1 MEDIYIYL
9 AVSVFLVIASLL
21 ILRNIFYKNGKK
33 SSKDIKRTIEEL
45 YKKIEENPEDYRA
58 IYDLAKC
65 EEEIGEEESALEKFE
80 MLANNGILEKKE
92 ELNICKKL
100 ESKYSELGKKEE
112 AFKYAI
118 KIIKIEPSNNLY
130 TIKVANILAKEGN
143 FKLSNH
149 YFSKVIVSKGEFMIE
164 DLKCAAFVSYKMKD
178 YKKCIAF
185 LEELRKRLIKEA
197 TTNKSKEVKEIK
209 KSICELEKN
218 LISMYILSEE
228 LNIAKSFIHDVLS
241 NKSIDKNHEFDIN
254 KLYLFV
260 LYKLEESERF
270 KNLYNKL
277 YTLYKIEENNKN
289 YAPLKFDYSFYSYF
303 LGDIE
308 MSKNYFEAIKSFNM
322 PEFNI
327 YNLDEILNYL
337 NAVIKATAA
346 LNKLKEENKLGEEKY
361 KNDNYENYVGKG
373 NIENW
378 EKTVNSWETS
388 FINFDYL
395 MTLVE
400 VQKTMDIDYIL
411 DSLKVA
417 EKGNKNNN
425 ITIAY
430 KVDKIFSL
438 DRTSFKKLC
447 SNIMKSK
454 FSDYVIIQEYNDA
467 THPANNGEEINY
479 LTYNI
484 KGSKKDLILISFK
497 RWQKSE
503 IGELMVRDFLMMVSE
518 SGAKNGILIAPVELS
533 NSAKSYV
540 SHNDKIRVYTRSQF
554 NNLLK
559 DEKI

>member
-1 MEDIYIYL
+1 MEDIFIYL
-9 AVSVFLVIASLL
+9 AVSIFLIISSSI
-21 ILRNIFYKNGKK
+21 ILKNIFYRDGKK
-33 SSKDIKRTIEEL
+33 NSKDIKKTIEEL

-65 EEEIGEEESALEKFE
+65 EEEIGKIELALEKYE
-80 MLANNGILEKKE
+80 LLANNGILEKRE

-130 TIKVANILAKEGN
+130 IIKVANTLAKEGN

-149 YFSKVIVSKGEFMIE
+149 YFGKAIVSKAEFMTE
-164 DLKCAAFVSYKMKD
+164 DLKCAALVSYKMKD

-197 TTNKSKEVKEIK
+197 IANKSKDIK
-209 KSICELEKN
+209 KDILELEKD
-218 LISMYILSEE
+218 LISTYILSEE
-228 LNIAKSFIHDVLS
+228 LNIAKSFIEDILS
-241 NKSIDKNHEFDIN
+241 NKFIDKNHEFDIN

-270 KNLYNKL
+270 KSLYNKL
-277 YTLYKIEENNKN
+277 YSLYKINESNKN
-289 YAPLKFDYSFYSYF
+289 YAHLKFDYSFYSYF

-308 MSKNYFEAIKSFNM
+308 MSKNYFELIKSFDM

-337 NAVIKATAA
+337 NAVIKATTV

-361 KNDNYENYVGKG
+361 KNDNYENYVGKE

-378 EKTVNSWETS
+378 EKTVNSWELS
-388 FINFDYL
+388 FINFDYIMNL
-395 MTLVE
+395 IE
-400 VQKTMDIDYIL
+400 VQKTMDIDNIL
-411 DSLKVA
+411 ENLKIA
-417 EKGNKNNN
+417 EKGNPNNN

-438 DRTSFKKLC
+438 DRMSFKKLC
-447 SNIMKSK
+447 GNIMKSK
-454 FSDYVIIQEYNDA
+454 FSDYVIVQEYTDA
-467 THPANNGEEINY
+467 THPANSGEEINY

-484 KGSKKDLILISFK
+484 KGSKKELILISFK

-518 SGAKNGILIAPVELS
+518 SGAKSGVLIAPVELS

-540 SHNDKIRVYTRSQF
+540 SHNEKIRVYTRSQF

>member
-1 MEDIYIYL
+1 MEDIFIYL
-9 AVSVFLVIASLL
+9 AVSVFLIISSSI
-21 ILRNIFYKNGKK
+21 ILKNIFYRDGKK
-33 SSKDIKRTIEEL
+33 NSKDIKKTIEEL

-65 EEEIGEEESALEKFE
+65 EEEIGKIELALEKYE
-80 MLANNGILEKKE
+80 LLANNGILEKRE

-100 ESKYSELGKKEE
+100 ENKYSELGKKEE

-130 TIKVANILAKEGN
+130 IIKVANTLAKEGN

-149 YFSKVIVSKGEFMIE
+149 YFGKAIVSKAEFMTE

-197 TTNKSKEVKEIK
+197 IANKSKDIK
-209 KSICELEKN
+209 KDILELEKD
-218 LISMYILSEE
+218 LISTYILSEE
-228 LNIAKSFIHDVLS
+228 LNIAKSFIEDIIS
-241 NKSIDKNHEFDIN
+241 NKFIDKNHEFDIN

-270 KNLYNKL
+270 KSLYNKL
-277 YTLYKIEENNKN
+277 YSLYKINESNKN
-289 YAPLKFDYSFYSYF
+289 YAHLKFDYSFYSYF

-308 MSKNYFEAIKSFNM
+308 MSKNYFELIKSFDM

-337 NAVIKATAA
+337 NAVIKATTV

-361 KNDNYENYVGKG
+361 KNDNYENYVGKE

-378 EKTVNSWETS
+378 EKTVNSWEIS
-388 FINFDYL
+388 FINFDYIMNL
-395 MTLVE
+395 IE
-400 VQKTMDIDYIL
+400 VQKTMDIDNIL
-411 DSLKVA
+411 ESLKIA
-417 EKGNKNNN
+417 EKGNPNNN

-438 DRTSFKKLC
+438 DRMSFKKLC
-447 SNIMKSK
+447 GNIMKSK
-454 FSDYVIIQEYNDA
+454 FSDYVIVQEYTDA
-467 THPANNGEEINY
+467 THPANSGEEINY

-484 KGSKKDLILISFK
+484 KGSKKELILISFK

-518 SGAKNGILIAPVELS
+518 SGAKSGVLIAPVELS

-540 SHNDKIRVYTRSQF
+540 SHNEKIRVYTRSQF

>member
-1 MEDIYIYL
+1 MEDIFIYL
-9 AVSVFLVIASLL
+9 AVSVFLIISSSI
-21 ILRNIFYKNGKK
+21 ILKNIFYRDGKK
-33 SSKDIKRTIEEL
+33 NSKDIKKTIEEL

-65 EEEIGEEESALEKFE
+65 EEEIGKIELALEKYE
-80 MLANNGILEKKE
+80 LLANNGILEKRE

-100 ESKYSELGKKEE
+100 ESKYSELCKKEE

-130 TIKVANILAKEGN
+130 IIKVANTLAKEGN

-149 YFSKVIVSKGEFMIE
+149 YFGKAIVSKAEFMTE

-197 TTNKSKEVKEIK
+197 IANKSKDIK
-209 KSICELEKN
+209 KDILELEKD
-218 LISMYILSEE
+218 LISTYILSEE
-228 LNIAKSFIHDVLS
+228 LNIAKSFIEDILS
-241 NKSIDKNHEFDIN
+241 NKFIDKNHEFDIN

-270 KNLYNKL
+270 KSLYNKL
-277 YTLYKIEENNKN
+277 YSLYKINESNKN
-289 YAPLKFDYSFYSYF
+289 YAHLKFDYSFYSYF

-308 MSKNYFEAIKSFNM
+308 MSKNYFELIKSFDM

-337 NAVIKATAA
+337 NAVIKATTV

-361 KNDNYENYVGKG
+361 KNDNYENYVGKE

-378 EKTVNSWETS
+378 EKTVNSWEIS
-388 FINFDYL
+388 FINFDYIMNL
-395 MTLVE
+395 IE
-400 VQKTMDIDYIL
+400 VQKTMDIDNIL
-411 DSLKVA
+411 ESLKIA
-417 EKGNKNNN
+417 EKGNPNNN

-438 DRTSFKKLC
+438 DRMSFKKLC
-447 SNIMKSK
+447 GNIMKSK
-454 FSDYVIIQEYNDA
+454 FSDYVIVQEYTDA
-467 THPANNGEEINY
+467 THPANSGEEINY

-484 KGSKKDLILISFK
+484 KGSKKELILISFK

-518 SGAKNGILIAPVELS
+518 SGAKSGVLIAPVELS

-540 SHNDKIRVYTRSQF
+540 SHNEKIRVYTRSQF

>member
-1 MEDIYIYL
+1 MEDIFIYL
-9 AVSVFLVIASLL
+9 AVSIFLIISSSI
-21 ILRNIFYKNGKK
+21 ILKNIFYRDGKK
-33 SSKDIKRTIEEL
+33 NSKDIKKTIEEL

-65 EEEIGEEESALEKFE
+65 EEEIGKIELALEKYE
-80 MLANNGILEKKE
+80 LLANNGILEKRE
-92 ELNICKKL
+92 ELNICKRL

-130 TIKVANILAKEGN
+130 IIKVANTLAKEGN

-149 YFSKVIVSKGEFMIE
+149 YFGKAIVSKTEFMTE

-197 TTNKSKEVKEIK
+197 IANKSKDIK
-209 KSICELEKN
+209 KDILELEKD
-218 LISMYILSEE
+218 LISTYILSEE
-228 LNIAKSFIHDVLS
+228 LNIAKSFIEDILS
-241 NKSIDKNHEFDIN
+241 NKFIDKNHEFDIN

-270 KNLYNKL
+270 KSLYNKL
-277 YTLYKIEENNKN
+277 YSLYKINESNKN
-289 YAPLKFDYSFYSYF
+289 YAHLKFDYSFYSYF

-308 MSKNYFEAIKSFNM
+308 MSKNYFELIKSFDM

-337 NAVIKATAA
+337 NAVIKATTV

-361 KNDNYENYVGKG
+361 KNDNYENYVGKE

-378 EKTVNSWETS
+378 EKTVNSWEIS
-388 FINFDYL
+388 FINFDYIMNL
-395 MTLVE
+395 IE
-400 VQKTMDIDYIL
+400 VQKTMDIDNIL
-411 DSLKVA
+411 ENLKIS
-417 EKGNKNNN
+417 EKGNPNNN

-438 DRTSFKKLC
+438 DRMSFKKLC
-447 SNIMKSK
+447 GNIMKSK
-454 FSDYVIIQEYNDA
+454 FSDYVIVQEYTDA
-467 THPANNGEEINY
+467 THPANSGEEINY

-484 KGSKKDLILISFK
+484 KGSKKELILISFK

-518 SGAKNGILIAPVELS
+518 SGAKSGVLIAPVELS

-540 SHNDKIRVYTRSQF
+540 SHNEKIRVYTRSQF

>member
-1 MEDIYIYL
+1 MEDIFIYL
-9 AVSVFLVIASLL
+9 AVSVFLIISSSI
-21 ILRNIFYKNGKK
+21 ILKNIFYRDGKK
-33 SSKDIKRTIEEL
+33 NSKDIKKTIEEL
-45 YKKIEENPEDYRA
+45 YKKIEENTEDYRA

-65 EEEIGEEESALEKFE
+65 EEEIGKIELALEKYE
-80 MLANNGILEKKE
+80 LLANNGILEKRE

-130 TIKVANILAKEGN
+130 IIKVANTLAKEGN

-149 YFSKVIVSKGEFMIE
+149 YFGKAIVSKAEFMTE

-197 TTNKSKEVKEIK
+197 IANKSKDIK
-209 KSICELEKN
+209 KDILELEKD
-218 LISMYILSEE
+218 LISTYILSEE
-228 LNIAKSFIHDVLS
+228 LNIAKSFIEDILS
-241 NKSIDKNHEFDIN
+241 NKFIDKNHEFDIN

-270 KNLYNKL
+270 KSLYNKL
-277 YTLYKIEENNKN
+277 YSLYKINESNKN
-289 YAPLKFDYSFYSYF
+289 YAHLKFDYSFYSYF

-308 MSKNYFEAIKSFNM
+308 MSKNYFELIKSFDM

-337 NAVIKATAA
+337 NAVIKATTV

-361 KNDNYENYVGKG
+361 KNDNYENYVGKE

-378 EKTVNSWETS
+378 EKTVNSWEIS
-388 FINFDYL
+388 FINFDYIMNL
-395 MTLVE
+395 IE
-400 VQKTMDIDYIL
+400 VQKTMDIDNIL
-411 DSLKVA
+411 ESLKIA
-417 EKGNKNNN
+417 EKGNPNNN

-438 DRTSFKKLC
+438 DRMSFKKLC
-447 SNIMKSK
+447 GNIMKSK
-454 FSDYVIIQEYNDA
+454 FSDYVIVQEYTDA
-467 THPANNGEEINY
+467 THPANSGEEINY

-484 KGSKKDLILISFK
+484 KGSKKELILISFK

-518 SGAKNGILIAPVELS
+518 SGAKSGVLIAPVELS

-540 SHNDKIRVYTRSQF
+540 SHNEKIRVYTRSQF

>member
-1 MEDIYIYL
+1 MEDIFIYL
-9 AVSVFLVIASLL
+9 AVSVFLIISSSI
-21 ILRNIFYKNGKK
+21 ILKNIFYRDGKK
-33 SSKDIKRTIEEL
+33 NSKDIKKTIEEL

-65 EEEIGEEESALEKFE
+65 EEEIGKIELALEKYE
-80 MLANNGILEKKE
+80 LLANNGILEKRE

-100 ESKYSELGKKEE
+100 ESKYSELDKKEE

-130 TIKVANILAKEGN
+130 IIKVANTLAKEGN

-149 YFSKVIVSKGEFMIE
+149 YFGKAIVSKAEFMTE

-197 TTNKSKEVKEIK
+197 IANKSKEIK
-209 KSICELEKN
+209 KDILELEKD
-218 LISMYILSEE
+218 LISTYILSEE
-228 LNIAKSFIHDVLS
+228 LNIAKSFIEDILS
-241 NKSIDKNHEFDIN
+241 NKFIDKNHEFDIN

-270 KNLYNKL
+270 KSLYNKL
-277 YTLYKIEENNKN
+277 YSLYKINESNKN
-289 YAPLKFDYSFYSYF
+289 YAHLKFDYSFYSYF

-308 MSKNYFEAIKSFNM
+308 MSKNYFELIKSFDM

-337 NAVIKATAA
+337 NAVIKATTV

-361 KNDNYENYVGKG
+361 KNDNYENYVGKE

-378 EKTVNSWETS
+378 EKTVNSWEIS
-388 FINFDYL
+388 FINFDYIMNL
-395 MTLVE
+395 IE
-400 VQKTMDIDYIL
+400 VQKTMDIDNIL
-411 DSLKVA
+411 ESLKIA
-417 EKGNKNNN
+417 EKGNPNNN

-438 DRTSFKKLC
+438 DRMSFKKLC
-447 SNIMKSK
+447 GNIMKSK
-454 FSDYVIIQEYNDA
+454 FSDYVIVQEYTDA
-467 THPANNGEEINY
+467 THPANSGEEINY

-484 KGSKKDLILISFK
+484 KGSKKELILISFK

-518 SGAKNGILIAPVELS
+518 SGAKSGVLIAPVELS

-540 SHNDKIRVYTRSQF
+540 SHNEKIRVYTRSQF

>member
-1 MEDIYIYL
+1 MEDIFIYL
-9 AVSVFLVIASLL
+9 AVSVFLIISSSI
-21 ILRNIFYKNGKK
+21 ILKNIFYRDGKK
-33 SSKDIKRTIEEL
+33 NSKDIKKTIEEL

-65 EEEIGEEESALEKFE
+65 EEEIGKIELALEKYE
-80 MLANNGILEKKE
+80 LLANNGILEKRE

-130 TIKVANILAKEGN
+130 IIKVANTLAKEGN

-149 YFSKVIVSKGEFMIE
+149 YFGKAIVSKTEFMTE

-197 TTNKSKEVKEIK
+197 IANKSKDIK
-209 KSICELEKN
+209 KDILELEKD
-218 LISMYILSEE
+218 LISTYILSEE
-228 LNIAKSFIHDVLS
+228 LNIAKSFIEDILS
-241 NKSIDKNHEFDIN
+241 NKFIDKNHEFDIN

-270 KNLYNKL
+270 KSLYNKL
-277 YTLYKIEENNKN
+277 YSLYKINESNKN
-289 YAPLKFDYSFYSYF
+289 YAHLKFDYSFYSYF

-308 MSKNYFEAIKSFNM
+308 MSKNYFELIKSFDM

-337 NAVIKATAA
+337 NAVIKATTV

-361 KNDNYENYVGKG
+361 KNDNYENYVGKE

-378 EKTVNSWETS
+378 EKTVNSWEIS
-388 FINFDYL
+388 FINFDYIMNL
-395 MTLVE
+395 IE
-400 VQKTMDIDYIL
+400 VQKTMDIDNIL
-411 DSLKVA
+411 ESLKIA
-417 EKGNKNNN
+417 EKGNPSNN

-438 DRTSFKKLC
+438 DRMSFKKLC
-447 SNIMKSK
+447 GNIMKSK
-454 FSDYVIIQEYNDA
+454 FSDYVIVQEYTDA
-467 THPANNGEEINY
+467 THPANSGEEINY

-484 KGSKKDLILISFK
+484 KGSKKELILISFK

-518 SGAKNGILIAPVELS
+518 SGAKSGVLIAPVELS

-540 SHNDKIRVYTRSQF
+540 SHNEKIRVYTRSQF

>member
-1 MEDIYIYL
+1 MEDIFIYL
-9 AVSVFLVIASLL
+9 SVSVFLIISSSI
-21 ILRNIFYKNGKK
+21 ILKNIFYRDGKK
-33 SSKDIKRTIEEL
+33 NSKDIKKTIEEL

-65 EEEIGEEESALEKFE
+65 EEEIGKIELALEKYE
-80 MLANNGILEKKE
+80 LLANNGILEKRE

-118 KIIKIEPSNNLY
+118 KIIKIEPNNNLY
-130 TIKVANILAKEGN
+130 IIKVANTLAKEGN

-149 YFSKVIVSKGEFMIE
+149 YFGKAIVSKAEFMTE

-197 TTNKSKEVKEIK
+197 IANKSKDIK
-209 KSICELEKN
+209 KDILELEKD
-218 LISMYILSEE
+218 LISTYILSEE
-228 LNIAKSFIHDVLS
+228 LNIAKSFIEDILS
-241 NKSIDKNHEFDIN
+241 NKFIDKNHEFDIN

-270 KNLYNKL
+270 KSLYNKL
-277 YTLYKIEENNKN
+277 YSLYKINESNKN
-289 YAPLKFDYSFYSYF
+289 YAHLKFDYSFYSYF

-308 MSKNYFEAIKSFNM
+308 MSKNYFELIKSFDM

-337 NAVIKATAA
+337 NAVIKATTV

-361 KNDNYENYVGKG
+361 KNDNYENYVGKE

-378 EKTVNSWETS
+378 EKTVNSWEIS
-388 FINFDYL
+388 FINFDYIMNL
-395 MTLVE
+395 IE
-400 VQKTMDIDYIL
+400 VQKTMDIDNIL
-411 DSLKVA
+411 ESLKIA
-417 EKGNKNNN
+417 EKGNLNNN

-438 DRTSFKKLC
+438 DRMSFKKLC
-447 SNIMKSK
+447 GNIMKSK
-454 FSDYVIIQEYNDA
+454 FSDYVIVQEYTDA
-467 THPANNGEEINY
+467 THPANSGEEINY

-484 KGSKKDLILISFK
+484 KGSKKELILISFK

-518 SGAKNGILIAPVELS
+518 SGAKSGVLIAPVELS

-540 SHNDKIRVYTRSQF
+540 SHNEKIRVYTRSQF

>member
-1 MEDIYIYL
+1 MEDIFIYL
-9 AVSVFLVIASLL
+9 AVSIFLIISSSI
-21 ILRNIFYKNGKK
+21 ILKNIFYRDGKK
-33 SSKDIKRTIEEL
+33 NSKDIKKTIEEL

-65 EEEIGEEESALEKFE
+65 EEEIGKIELALEKYE
-80 MLANNGILEKKE
+80 LLANNGILEKRE

-130 TIKVANILAKEGN
+130 IIKVANTLAKEGN

-149 YFSKVIVSKGEFMIE
+149 YFGKAIVSKAEFMTE

-197 TTNKSKEVKEIK
+197 IANKSKDIK
-209 KSICELEKN
+209 KDILELEKD
-218 LISMYILSEE
+218 LISTYILSEE
-228 LNIAKSFIHDVLS
+228 LNIAKSFIEDILS
-241 NKSIDKNHEFDIN
+241 NKFIDKNHEFDIN

-270 KNLYNKL
+270 KSLYNKL
-277 YTLYKIEENNKN
+277 YSLYKINESNKN
-289 YAPLKFDYSFYSYF
+289 YAHLKFDYSFYSYF

-308 MSKNYFEAIKSFNM
+308 MSKNYFELIKSFDM

-337 NAVIKATAA
+337 NAVIKATTV

-361 KNDNYENYVGKG
+361 KNDNYENYVGKE

-378 EKTVNSWETS
+378 EKTVNSWELS
-388 FINFDYL
+388 FINFDYIMNL
-395 MTLVE
+395 IE
-400 VQKTMDIDYIL
+400 VQKTMDIDNIL
-411 DSLKVA
+411 ENLKIA
-417 EKGNKNNN
+417 EKGNPNNN

-438 DRTSFKKLC
+438 DRMSFKKLC
-447 SNIMKSK
+447 GNIMKSK
-454 FSDYVIIQEYNDA
+454 FSDYVIVQEYTDA
-467 THPANNGEEINY
+467 THPANSGEEINY

-484 KGSKKDLILISFK
+484 KGSKKELILISFK

-518 SGAKNGILIAPVELS
+518 SGAKSGVLIAPVELS

-540 SHNDKIRVYTRSQF
+540 SHNEKIRVYT
-554 NNLLK
+554 
-559 DEKI
+559 

>member
-1 MEDIYIYL
+1 MEDIFIYL
-9 AVSVFLVIASLL
+9 AVSVFLIISSSI
-21 ILRNIFYKNGKK
+21 ILKNIFYRDGKK
-33 SSKDIKRTIEEL
+33 NSKDIKKTIEEL

-65 EEEIGEEESALEKFE
+65 EEEIGKIELALEKYE
-80 MLANNGILEKKE
+80 LLANNGILEKRE

-130 TIKVANILAKEGN
+130 IIKVANTLAKEGN

-149 YFSKVIVSKGEFMIE
+149 YFGKAIVSKAEFMTE

-197 TTNKSKEVKEIK
+197 IANKSKDIK
-209 KSICELEKN
+209 KDILELEKD
-218 LISMYILSEE
+218 LISTYILSEE
-228 LNIAKSFIHDVLS
+228 LNIAKSFIEDILS
-241 NKSIDKNHEFDIN
+241 NKFIDKNHEFNIN

-270 KNLYNKL
+270 KSLYNKL
-277 YTLYKIEENNKN
+277 YSLYKINESNKN
-289 YAPLKFDYSFYSYF
+289 YAHLKFDYSFYSYF

-308 MSKNYFEAIKSFNM
+308 MSKNYFELIKSFDM

-337 NAVIKATAA
+337 NAVIKATTV

-361 KNDNYENYVGKG
+361 KNDNYENYVGKE

-378 EKTVNSWETS
+378 EKTVNSWEIS
-388 FINFDYL
+388 FINFDYIMNL
-395 MTLVE
+395 IE
-400 VQKTMDIDYIL
+400 VQKTMDIDNIL
-411 DSLKVA
+411 ESLKIA
-417 EKGNKNNN
+417 EKGNPNNN

-438 DRTSFKKLC
+438 DRMSFKKLC
-447 SNIMKSK
+447 GNIMKSK
-454 FSDYVIIQEYNDA
+454 FSDYVIVQEYTDA
-467 THPANNGEEINY
+467 THPANSGEEINY

-484 KGSKKDLILISFK
+484 KGSKKELILISFK

-518 SGAKNGILIAPVELS
+518 SGAKSGVLIAPVELS

-540 SHNDKIRVYTRSQF
+540 SHNEKIRVYTRSQF

>member
-1 MEDIYIYL
+1 MEDIFIYL
-9 AVSVFLVIASLL
+9 AVSVFLIISSSI
-21 ILRNIFYKNGKK
+21 ILKNIFYRDGKK
-33 SSKDIKRTIEEL
+33 NSKDIKKTIEEL

-65 EEEIGEEESALEKFE
+65 EEEIGKIELALEKYE
-80 MLANNGILEKKE
+80 LLANNGILEKRE

-100 ESKYSELGKKEE
+100 DSKYSELGKKEE

-118 KIIKIEPSNNLY
+118 KIIKIEPNNNLY
-130 TIKVANILAKEGN
+130 IIKVANTLAKEGN

-149 YFSKVIVSKGEFMIE
+149 YFGKAIVSKAEFMTE

-197 TTNKSKEVKEIK
+197 IANKSKDIK
-209 KSICELEKN
+209 KDILELEKD
-218 LISMYILSEE
+218 LISTYILSEE
-228 LNIAKSFIHDVLS
+228 LNIAKSFIEDILS
-241 NKSIDKNHEFDIN
+241 NKFIDKNHEFDIN

-270 KNLYNKL
+270 KSLYNKL
-277 YTLYKIEENNKN
+277 YSLYKINESNKN
-289 YAPLKFDYSFYSYF
+289 YAHLKFDYSFYSYF

-308 MSKNYFEAIKSFNM
+308 MSKNYFELIKSFDM

-337 NAVIKATAA
+337 NAVIKATTV

-361 KNDNYENYVGKG
+361 KNDNYENYVGKE

-378 EKTVNSWETS
+378 EKTVNSWEIS
-388 FINFDYL
+388 FINFDYIMNL
-395 MTLVE
+395 IE
-400 VQKTMDIDYIL
+400 VQKTMDIDNIL
-411 DSLKVA
+411 ERLKIA
-417 EKGNKNNN
+417 EKGNPNNN

-438 DRTSFKKLC
+438 DRMSFKKLC
-447 SNIMKSK
+447 GNIMKSK
-454 FSDYVIIQEYNDA
+454 FSDYVIVQEYTDA
-467 THPANNGEEINY
+467 THPANSGEEINY

-484 KGSKKDLILISFK
+484 KGSKKELILISFK

-518 SGAKNGILIAPVELS
+518 SGAKSGVLIAPVELS

-540 SHNDKIRVYTRSQF
+540 SHNEKIRVYTRSQF

>member
-1 MEDIYIYL
+1 MEDIFIYL
-9 AVSVFLVIASLL
+9 AVSVFLIISSSI
-21 ILRNIFYKNGKK
+21 ILKNIFYRDGKK
-33 SSKDIKRTIEEL
+33 NSKDIKKTIEEL

-65 EEEIGEEESALEKFE
+65 EEEIGKIELALEKYE
-80 MLANNGILEKKE
+80 LLANNGILEKRE

-130 TIKVANILAKEGN
+130 IIKVANTLAKEGN

-149 YFSKVIVSKGEFMIE
+149 YFGKAIVSKAEFMTE

-197 TTNKSKEVKEIK
+197 IANKSKDIK
-209 KSICELEKN
+209 KDILELEKD
-218 LISMYILSEE
+218 LISTYILSEE
-228 LNIAKSFIHDVLS
+228 LNIAKSFIEDILS
-241 NKSIDKNHEFDIN
+241 NKFIDKNHEFDIN

-270 KNLYNKL
+270 KSLYNKL
-277 YTLYKIEENNKN
+277 YSLYKINESNKN
-289 YAPLKFDYSFYSYF
+289 YAHLKFDYSFYSYF

-308 MSKNYFEAIKSFNM
+308 ISKNYFELIKSFDM

-337 NAVIKATAA
+337 NAVIKATTV

-361 KNDNYENYVGKG
+361 KNDNYENYVGKE

-378 EKTVNSWETS
+378 EKTVNSWELS
-388 FINFDYL
+388 FINFDYIMNL
-395 MTLVE
+395 IE
-400 VQKTMDIDYIL
+400 VQKTMDIDNIL
-411 DSLKVA
+411 ENLKIA
-417 EKGNKNNN
+417 EKGNPNNN

-438 DRTSFKKLC
+438 DRMSFKKLC
-447 SNIMKSK
+447 GNIMKSK
-454 FSDYVIIQEYNDA
+454 FSDYVIVQEYTDA
-467 THPANNGEEINY
+467 THPANSGEEINY

-484 KGSKKDLILISFK
+484 KGSKKELILISFK

-518 SGAKNGILIAPVELS
+518 SGAKSGVLIAPVELS

-540 SHNDKIRVYTRSQF
+540 SHNEKIRVYTRSQF

>member
-1 MEDIYIYL
+1 MEDIFIYL
-9 AVSVFLVIASLL
+9 AVSVFLIISSSI
-21 ILRNIFYKNGKK
+21 ILKNIFYRDGKK
-33 SSKDIKRTIEEL
+33 NSKDIKKTIEEL

-65 EEEIGEEESALEKFE
+65 EEEIGKIELALEKYE
-80 MLANNGILEKKE
+80 LLANNGILEKRE

-130 TIKVANILAKEGN
+130 IIKVANTLAKEGN

-149 YFSKVIVSKGEFMIE
+149 YFGKAIVSKAEFMTE

-197 TTNKSKEVKEIK
+197 IANKSKDIK
-209 KSICELEKN
+209 KDIFELEKD
-218 LISMYILSEE
+218 LISTYILSEE
-228 LNIAKSFIHDVLS
+228 LNIAKSFIEDILS
-241 NKSIDKNHEFDIN
+241 NKFIDKNHEFDIN

-277 YTLYKIEENNKN
+277 YSLYKINESNKN
-289 YAPLKFDYSFYSYF
+289 YAHLKFDYSFYSYF

-308 MSKNYFEAIKSFNM
+308 MSKNYFELIKSFDM

-337 NAVIKATAA
+337 NAVIKATTV

-361 KNDNYENYVGKG
+361 KNDNYENYVGKE

-378 EKTVNSWETS
+378 EKTVNSWEIS
-388 FINFDYL
+388 FINFDYIMNL
-395 MTLVE
+395 IE
-400 VQKTMDIDYIL
+400 VQKTMDIDNIL
-411 DSLKVA
+411 ENLKIA
-417 EKGNKNNN
+417 EKGNPNNN

-438 DRTSFKKLC
+438 DRMSFKKLC
-447 SNIMKSK
+447 GNIMKSK
-454 FSDYVIIQEYNDA
+454 FSDYVIVQEYTDA
-467 THPANNGEEINY
+467 THPANSGEEINY

-484 KGSKKDLILISFK
+484 KGSKKELILISFK

-518 SGAKNGILIAPVELS
+518 SGAKSGVLIAPVELS

-540 SHNDKIRVYTRSQF
+540 SHNEKIRVYTRSQF

>member
-1 MEDIYIYL
+1 MEDIFIYL
-9 AVSVFLVIASLL
+9 AVSVFLIISSSI
-21 ILRNIFYKNGKK
+21 ILKNIFYRDGKK
-33 SSKDIKRTIEEL
+33 NSKDIKKTIEEL

-65 EEEIGEEESALEKFE
+65 EEEIGKIELALEKYE
-80 MLANNGILEKKE
+80 LLANNGILEKRE

-130 TIKVANILAKEGN
+130 IIKVANTLAKEGN

-149 YFSKVIVSKGEFMIE
+149 YFGKAIVSKAEFMTE

-197 TTNKSKEVKEIK
+197 IANKSKDIK
-209 KSICELEKN
+209 KDILELEKD
-218 LISMYILSEE
+218 LISTYILSEE
-228 LNIAKSFIHDVLS
+228 LNIAKSFIEDILS
-241 NKSIDKNHEFDIN
+241 NKFIDKNHEFDIN

-270 KNLYNKL
+270 KSLYNKL
-277 YTLYKIEENNKN
+277 YSLYKINESNKN
-289 YAPLKFDYSFYSYF
+289 YAHLKFDYSFYSYF

-308 MSKNYFEAIKSFNM
+308 MSKNYFELIKSFDM

-337 NAVIKATAA
+337 NAVIKATTV

-361 KNDNYENYVGKG
+361 KNDNYENYVGKE

-378 EKTVNSWETS
+378 EKTVNSWELS
-388 FINFDYL
+388 FINFDYIINL
-395 MTLVE
+395 IE
-400 VQKTMDIDYIL
+400 VQKTMDIDNIL
-411 DSLKVA
+411 ENLKIA
-417 EKGNKNNN
+417 EKGNPNNN

-438 DRTSFKKLC
+438 DRMSFKKLC
-447 SNIMKSK
+447 GNIMKSK
-454 FSDYVIIQEYNDA
+454 FSDYVIVQEYTDA
-467 THPANNGEEINY
+467 THPANSGEEINY

-484 KGSKKDLILISFK
+484 KGSKKELILISFK

-518 SGAKNGILIAPVELS
+518 SGAKSGVLIAPVELS

-540 SHNDKIRVYTRSQF
+540 SHNEKIRVYTRSQF

>member
-1 MEDIYIYL
+1 MEDIFIYL
-9 AVSVFLVIASLL
+9 AVSVFLIISSSI
-21 ILRNIFYKNGKK
+21 ILKNIFYRDGKK
-33 SSKDIKRTIEEL
+33 NSKDIKKTIEEL

-65 EEEIGEEESALEKFE
+65 EEEIGKIELALEKYE
-80 MLANNGILEKKE
+80 LLANNGILEKRE

-130 TIKVANILAKEGN
+130 IIKVANTLAKEGN

-149 YFSKVIVSKGEFMIE
+149 YFGKAIVSKTEFMTE

-197 TTNKSKEVKEIK
+197 IANKSKEIK
-209 KSICELEKN
+209 KDILELEKD
-218 LISMYILSEE
+218 LISTYILSEE
-228 LNIAKSFIHDVLS
+228 LNIAKSFIEDILS
-241 NKSIDKNHEFDIN
+241 NKFIDKNHEFDIN

-270 KNLYNKL
+270 KSLYNKL
-277 YTLYKIEENNKN
+277 YSLYKINESNKN
-289 YAPLKFDYSFYSYF
+289 YAHLKFDYSFYSYF

-308 MSKNYFEAIKSFNM
+308 MSKNYFELIKSFDM

-337 NAVIKATAA
+337 NAVIKATTV

-361 KNDNYENYVGKG
+361 KNDNYENYVGKE

-378 EKTVNSWETS
+378 EKTVNSWEIS
-388 FINFDYL
+388 FINFDYIMNL
-395 MTLVE
+395 IE
-400 VQKTMDIDYIL
+400 VQKTMDIDNIL
-411 DSLKVA
+411 ENLKIA
-417 EKGNKNNN
+417 EKGNPNNN

-438 DRTSFKKLC
+438 DRMSFKKLC
-447 SNIMKSK
+447 GNIMKSK
-454 FSDYVIIQEYNDA
+454 FSDYVIVQEYTDA
-467 THPANNGEEINY
+467 THPANSGEEINY

-484 KGSKKDLILISFK
+484 KGSKKELILISFK

-518 SGAKNGILIAPVELS
+518 SGAKSGVLIAPVELS

-540 SHNDKIRVYTRSQF
+540 SHNEKIRVYTRSQF

>member
-1 MEDIYIYL
+1 MEDIFIYL
-9 AVSVFLVIASLL
+9 AVSVFLIISSSI
-21 ILRNIFYKNGKK
+21 ILKNIFYRDGKK
-33 SSKDIKRTIEEL
+33 NSKDIKKTIEEL

-65 EEEIGEEESALEKFE
+65 EEEIGKIELALEKYE
-80 MLANNGILEKKE
+80 LLANNGILEKRE

-100 ESKYSELGKKEE
+100 ESKYSESGKKEE

-118 KIIKIEPSNNLY
+118 KIIKIEPNNNLY
-130 TIKVANILAKEGN
+130 IIKVANTLAKEGN

-149 YFSKVIVSKGEFMIE
+149 YFGKAIASKTEFMTE

-197 TTNKSKEVKEIK
+197 IANKSKEIK
-209 KSICELEKN
+209 KDILELEKD
-218 LISMYILSEE
+218 LISTYILSEE
-228 LNIAKSFIHDVLS
+228 LNIAKSFIEDILS
-241 NKSIDKNHEFDIN
+241 NKFIDKNHEFDIN

-270 KNLYNKL
+270 KSLYNKL
-277 YTLYKIEENNKN
+277 YSLYKINESNKN
-289 YAPLKFDYSFYSYF
+289 YAHLKFDYSFYSYF

-308 MSKNYFEAIKSFNM
+308 MSKNYFELIKSFDM

-337 NAVIKATAA
+337 NAVIKATTV

-361 KNDNYENYVGKG
+361 KNDNYENYVGKE

-378 EKTVNSWETS
+378 EKTVNSWELS
-388 FINFDYL
+388 FINFDYIMNL
-395 MTLVE
+395 IE
-400 VQKTMDIDYIL
+400 VQKIMDIDNIL
-411 DSLKVA
+411 ENLKIA
-417 EKGNKNNN
+417 EKGNPNNN

-438 DRTSFKKLC
+438 DRMSFKKLC
-447 SNIMKSK
+447 GNIMKSK
-454 FSDYVIIQEYNDA
+454 FSDYVIVQEYTDA
-467 THPANNGEEINY
+467 THPANSGEEINY

-484 KGSKKDLILISFK
+484 KGSKKELILISFK

-518 SGAKNGILIAPVELS
+518 SGAKSGVLIAPVELS

-540 SHNDKIRVYTRSQF
+540 SHNEKIRVYTRSQF

>member
-1 MEDIYIYL
+1 MEDIFIYL
-9 AVSVFLVIASLL
+9 AVSVFLIISSSI
-21 ILRNIFYKNGKK
+21 ILKNIFYRDGKK
-33 SSKDIKRTIEEL
+33 NSKDIKKTIEEL

-65 EEEIGEEESALEKFE
+65 EEEIGKIELALEKYE
-80 MLANNGILEKKE
+80 LLANNGILEKRE

-118 KIIKIEPSNNLY
+118 KIIKIEPNNNLY
-130 TIKVANILAKEGN
+130 IIKVANTLAKEGN

-149 YFSKVIVSKGEFMIE
+149 YFGKAIVSKTEFMTE

-197 TTNKSKEVKEIK
+197 IANKSKDIK
-209 KSICELEKN
+209 KDILELEKD
-218 LISMYILSEE
+218 LISTYILSEE
-228 LNIAKSFIHDVLS
+228 LNIAKSFIEDILS
-241 NKSIDKNHEFDIN
+241 NKFIDKNHEFDIN

-270 KNLYNKL
+270 KSLYNKL
-277 YTLYKIEENNKN
+277 YSLYKINESNKN
-289 YAPLKFDYSFYSYF
+289 YAHLKFDYSFYSYF

-308 MSKNYFEAIKSFNM
+308 MSKNYFELIKSFDM

-337 NAVIKATAA
+337 NAVIKATTV

-361 KNDNYENYVGKG
+361 KNDNYENYVGKE

-378 EKTVNSWETS
+378 EKTVNSWEIS
-388 FINFDYL
+388 FINFDYIMNL
-395 MTLVE
+395 IE
-400 VQKTMDIDYIL
+400 VQKTMDIDNIL
-411 DSLKVA
+411 ESLKIA
-417 EKGNKNNN
+417 EKGNPNNN

-438 DRTSFKKLC
+438 DRMSFKKLC
-447 SNIMKSK
+447 GNIMKSK
-454 FSDYVIIQEYNDA
+454 FSDYVIVQEYTDA
-467 THPANNGEEINY
+467 THPANSGEEINY

-484 KGSKKDLILISFK
+484 KGSKKELILISFK

-518 SGAKNGILIAPVELS
+518 SGAKSGVLIAPVELS

-540 SHNDKIRVYTRSQF
+540 SHNEKIRVYTRSQF

>member
-1 MEDIYIYL
+1 MEDIFIYL
-9 AVSVFLVIASLL
+9 AVSVFLIISSSI
-21 ILRNIFYKNGKK
+21 ILKNIFYRDGKK
-33 SSKDIKRTIEEL
+33 NSKDIKKTIEEL

-65 EEEIGEEESALEKFE
+65 EEEIGKTELALEKYE
-80 MLANNGILEKKE
+80 LLANNGILEKRE

-130 TIKVANILAKEGN
+130 IIKVANTLAKEGN

-149 YFSKVIVSKGEFMIE
+149 YFGKAIVSKAEFMTE

-197 TTNKSKEVKEIK
+197 IANKSKDIK
-209 KSICELEKN
+209 KDILELEKD
-218 LISMYILSEE
+218 LISTYILSEE
-228 LNIAKSFIHDVLS
+228 LNIAKSFIEDILS
-241 NKSIDKNHEFDIN
+241 NKFIDKNHEFDIN

-270 KNLYNKL
+270 KSLYNKL
-277 YTLYKIEENNKN
+277 YSLYKINESNKN
-289 YAPLKFDYSFYSYF
+289 YAHLKFDYSFYSYF

-308 MSKNYFEAIKSFNM
+308 MSKNYFELIKSFDM

-337 NAVIKATAA
+337 NAVIKATTV

-361 KNDNYENYVGKG
+361 KNDNYENYVGKE

-378 EKTVNSWETS
+378 EKTVNSWEIS
-388 FINFDYL
+388 FINFDYIMNL
-395 MTLVE
+395 IE
-400 VQKTMDIDYIL
+400 VQKTMDIDNIL
-411 DSLKVA
+411 ESLKIA
-417 EKGNKNNN
+417 EKGNPNNN

-438 DRTSFKKLC
+438 DRMSFKKLC
-447 SNIMKSK
+447 GNIMKSK
-454 FSDYVIIQEYNDA
+454 FSDYVIVQEYTDA
-467 THPANNGEEINY
+467 THPANSGEEINY

-484 KGSKKDLILISFK
+484 KGSKKELILISFK

-518 SGAKNGILIAPVELS
+518 SGAKSGVLIAPVELS

-540 SHNDKIRVYTRSQF
+540 SHNEKIRVYTRSQF

>member
-1 MEDIYIYL
+1 MEDIFIYL
-9 AVSVFLVIASLL
+9 AVSIFLIISSSI
-21 ILRNIFYKNGKK
+21 ILKNIFYRDGKK
-33 SSKDIKRTIEEL
+33 NSKDIKKTIEEL

-65 EEEIGEEESALEKFE
+65 EEEIGKIELALEKYE
-80 MLANNGILEKKE
+80 LLANNGILEKRE

-130 TIKVANILAKEGN
+130 IIKVANTLAKEGN

-149 YFSKVIVSKGEFMIE
+149 YFGKAIVSKAEFMTE

-197 TTNKSKEVKEIK
+197 IANKSKDIK
-209 KSICELEKN
+209 KDILELEKD
-218 LISMYILSEE
+218 LISTYILSEE
-228 LNIAKSFIHDVLS
+228 LNIAKSFIEDILS
-241 NKSIDKNHEFDIN
+241 NKFIDKNHEFDIN

-270 KNLYNKL
+270 KSLYNKL
-277 YTLYKIEENNKN
+277 YSLYKINESNKN
-289 YAPLKFDYSFYSYF
+289 YAHLKFDYSFYSYF

-308 MSKNYFEAIKSFNM
+308 MSKNYFELIKSFDM

-337 NAVIKATAA
+337 NAVIKATTV

-361 KNDNYENYVGKG
+361 KNDNYENYVGKE

-378 EKTVNSWETS
+378 EKTVNSWEIS
-388 FINFDYL
+388 FINFDYIMNL
-395 MTLVE
+395 IE
-400 VQKTMDIDYIL
+400 VQKTMDIDNIL
-411 DSLKVA
+411 ENLKIA
-417 EKGNKNNN
+417 EKGNPNNN

-438 DRTSFKKLC
+438 DRMSFKKLC
-447 SNIMKSK
+447 GNIMKSK
-454 FSDYVIIQEYNDA
+454 FSDYVIVQEYTDA
-467 THPANNGEEINY
+467 THPANSGEEINY

-484 KGSKKDLILISFK
+484 KGSKKELILISFK

-518 SGAKNGILIAPVELS
+518 SGAKSGVLIAPVELS

-540 SHNDKIRVYTRSQF
+540 SHNEKIRVYTRSQF

>member
-1 MEDIYIYL
+1 MEDIFIYL
-9 AVSVFLVIASLL
+9 AVSVFLIISSSI
-21 ILRNIFYKNGKK
+21 ILKNIFYRDGKK
-33 SSKDIKRTIEEL
+33 NSKDIKKTIEEL

-65 EEEIGEEESALEKFE
+65 EEEIGKIELALEKYE
-80 MLANNGILEKKE
+80 LLANNGILEKRE

-118 KIIKIEPSNNLY
+118 KIIKIEPNNNLY
-130 TIKVANILAKEGN
+130 IIKVANTLAKEGN

-149 YFSKVIVSKGEFMIE
+149 YFGKAIVSKSEFMTE

-197 TTNKSKEVKEIK
+197 IANKSKDIK
-209 KSICELEKN
+209 KDILELEKD
-218 LISMYILSEE
+218 LISTYILSEE
-228 LNIAKSFIHDVLS
+228 LNIAKSFIEDILS
-241 NKSIDKNHEFDIN
+241 NKFIDKNHEFDIN

-270 KNLYNKL
+270 KSLYNKL
-277 YTLYKIEENNKN
+277 YSLYKINESNKN
-289 YAPLKFDYSFYSYF
+289 YAHLKFDYSFYSYF

-308 MSKNYFEAIKSFNM
+308 MSKNYFELIKSFDM

-337 NAVIKATAA
+337 NAVIKATTV

-361 KNDNYENYVGKG
+361 KNDNYENYVGKE

-378 EKTVNSWETS
+378 EKTVNSWEIS
-388 FINFDYL
+388 FINFDYIMNL
-395 MTLVE
+395 IE
-400 VQKTMDIDYIL
+400 VQKTMDIDNIL
-411 DSLKVA
+411 ESLKIA
-417 EKGNKNNN
+417 EKGNLNNN

-438 DRTSFKKLC
+438 DRMSFKKLC
-447 SNIMKSK
+447 GNIMKSK
-454 FSDYVIIQEYNDA
+454 FSDYVIVQEYTDA
-467 THPANNGEEINY
+467 THPANSGEEINY

-484 KGSKKDLILISFK
+484 KGNKKELILISFK

-518 SGAKNGILIAPVELS
+518 SGAKSGVLIAPVELS

-540 SHNDKIRVYTRSQF
+540 SHNEKIRVYTRSQF

>member
-1 MEDIYIYL
+1 MEDIFIYL
-9 AVSVFLVIASLL
+9 AVSVFLIISSSI
-21 ILRNIFYKNGKK
+21 ILKNIFYRDGKK
-33 SSKDIKRTIEEL
+33 NSKDIKKTIEEL

-65 EEEIGEEESALEKFE
+65 EEEIGKIELALEKYE
-80 MLANNGILEKKE
+80 LLANNGILEKRE

-130 TIKVANILAKEGN
+130 IIKVANTLAKEGN

-149 YFSKVIVSKGEFMIE
+149 YFGKAIVSKSEFMTE

-197 TTNKSKEVKEIK
+197 IANKSKDIK
-209 KSICELEKN
+209 KDILELEKD
-218 LISMYILSEE
+218 LISTYILSEE
-228 LNIAKSFIHDVLS
+228 LNIAKSFIEDILS
-241 NKSIDKNHEFDIN
+241 NKFIDKNHEFDIN

-270 KNLYNKL
+270 KSLYNKL
-277 YTLYKIEENNKN
+277 YSLYKINESNKN
-289 YAPLKFDYSFYSYF
+289 YAHLKFDYSFYSYF

-308 MSKNYFEAIKSFNM
+308 MSKNYFELIKSFDM

-337 NAVIKATAA
+337 NAVIKATTV

-361 KNDNYENYVGKG
+361 KNDNYENYVGKE

-378 EKTVNSWETS
+378 EKTVNSWEIS
-388 FINFDYL
+388 FINFDYIMNL
-395 MTLVE
+395 IE
-400 VQKTMDIDYIL
+400 VQKTMDIDNIL
-411 DSLKVA
+411 ENLKIA
-417 EKGNKNNN
+417 EKGNPNNN

-438 DRTSFKKLC
+438 DRMSFKKLC
-447 SNIMKSK
+447 GNIMKSK
-454 FSDYVIIQEYNDA
+454 FSDYVIVQEYTDA
-467 THPANNGEEINY
+467 THPANSGEEINY

-484 KGSKKDLILISFK
+484 KGSKKELILISFK

-518 SGAKNGILIAPVELS
+518 SGAKSGVLIAPVELS

-540 SHNDKIRVYTRSQF
+540 SHNEKIRVYTRSQF

>member
-1 MEDIYIYL
+1 MEDIFIYL
-9 AVSVFLVIASLL
+9 AVSVFLIISSSI
-21 ILRNIFYKNGKK
+21 ILKNIFYRDGKK
-33 SSKDIKRTIEEL
+33 NSKDIKKTIEEL

-65 EEEIGEEESALEKFE
+65 EEEIGKIELALEKYE
-80 MLANNGILEKKE
+80 LLANNGILEKRE

-100 ESKYSELGKKEE
+100 ESKYSELDKKEE

-118 KIIKIEPSNNLY
+118 KIIKIEPNNNLY
-130 TIKVANILAKEGN
+130 IIKVANTLAKEGN

-149 YFSKVIVSKGEFMIE
+149 YFGKAIVSKAEFMTE

-197 TTNKSKEVKEIK
+197 IANKSKDIK
-209 KSICELEKN
+209 KDILELEKD
-218 LISMYILSEE
+218 LISTYILSEE
-228 LNIAKSFIHDVLS
+228 LNIAKSFIEDILS
-241 NKSIDKNHEFDIN
+241 NKFIDKNHEFDIN

-277 YTLYKIEENNKN
+277 YSLYKINESNKN
-289 YAPLKFDYSFYSYF
+289 YAHLKFDYSFYSYF

-308 MSKNYFEAIKSFNM
+308 MSKNYFELIKSFDM

-337 NAVIKATAA
+337 NAVIKATTV
-346 LNKLKEENKLGEEKY
+346 LNKLKEENKLGVEKY
-361 KNDNYENYVGKG
+361 KNDNYENYVGKE

-378 EKTVNSWETS
+378 EKTVNSWEIS
-388 FINFDYL
+388 FINFDYIMNL
-395 MTLVE
+395 IE
-400 VQKTMDIDYIL
+400 VQKTMDIDNIL
-411 DSLKVA
+411 ESLKIA
-417 EKGNKNNN
+417 EKGNPNNN

-438 DRTSFKKLC
+438 DRMSFKKLC
-447 SNIMKSK
+447 GNIMKSK
-454 FSDYVIIQEYNDA
+454 FSDYVIVQEYTDA
-467 THPANNGEEINY
+467 THPANSGEEINY

-484 KGSKKDLILISFK
+484 KGSKKELILISFK

-518 SGAKNGILIAPVELS
+518 SGAKSGVLIAPVELS

-540 SHNDKIRVYTRSQF
+540 SHNEKIRVYTRSQF

>member
-1 MEDIYIYL
+1 MEDIFIYL
-9 AVSVFLVIASLL
+9 AVSVFLIISSSI
-21 ILRNIFYKNGKK
+21 ILKNIFYRDGKK
-33 SSKDIKRTIEEL
+33 NSKDIKKTIEEL

-65 EEEIGEEESALEKFE
+65 EEEIGKIELALEKYE
-80 MLANNGILEKKE
+80 LLANNGILEKRE
-92 ELNICKKL
+92 ELNIYKKL

-118 KIIKIEPSNNLY
+118 KIIKIEPNNNLY
-130 TIKVANILAKEGN
+130 IIKVANTLAKEGN

-149 YFSKVIVSKGEFMIE
+149 YFGKAIVSKAEFMTE

-197 TTNKSKEVKEIK
+197 IANKSKDIK
-209 KSICELEKN
+209 KDILELEKD
-218 LISMYILSEE
+218 LISTYILSEE
-228 LNIAKSFIHDVLS
+228 LNIAKSFIEDILS
-241 NKSIDKNHEFDIN
+241 NKFIDKNHEFDIN

-270 KNLYNKL
+270 KSLYNKL
-277 YTLYKIEENNKN
+277 YSLYKINESNKN
-289 YAPLKFDYSFYSYF
+289 YAHLKFDYSFYSYF

-308 MSKNYFEAIKSFNM
+308 MSKNYFELIKSFDM

-337 NAVIKATAA
+337 NAVIKATTV

-361 KNDNYENYVGKG
+361 KNDNYENYVGKE

-378 EKTVNSWETS
+378 EKTVNSWEIS
-388 FINFDYL
+388 FINFDYIMNL
-395 MTLVE
+395 IE
-400 VQKTMDIDYIL
+400 VQKTMDIDNIL
-411 DSLKVA
+411 ENLKIA
-417 EKGNKNNN
+417 EKGNPNNN

-438 DRTSFKKLC
+438 DRMSFKKLC
-447 SNIMKSK
+447 GNIMKSK
-454 FSDYVIIQEYNDA
+454 FSDYVIVQEYTDA
-467 THPANNGEEINY
+467 THPANSGEEINY

-484 KGSKKDLILISFK
+484 KGSKKELILISFK

-518 SGAKNGILIAPVELS
+518 SGAKSGVLIAPVELS

-540 SHNDKIRVYTRSQF
+540 SHNEKIRVYTRSQF

>member
-1 MEDIYIYL
+1 MEDIFIYL
-9 AVSVFLVIASLL
+9 AISVFLIISSSI
-21 ILRNIFYKNGKK
+21 ILKNIFYRDGKK
-33 SSKDIKRTIEEL
+33 NSKDIKKTIEEL

-65 EEEIGEEESALEKFE
+65 EEEIGKIELALEKYE
-80 MLANNGILEKKE
+80 LLANNGILEKRE

-130 TIKVANILAKEGN
+130 IIKVANTLAKEGN

-149 YFSKVIVSKGEFMIE
+149 YFGKAIVSKTEFMTE

-197 TTNKSKEVKEIK
+197 IANKSKDIK
-209 KSICELEKN
+209 KDILELEKD
-218 LISMYILSEE
+218 LISTYILSEE
-228 LNIAKSFIHDVLS
+228 LNIAKSFIEDILS
-241 NKSIDKNHEFDIN
+241 NKFIDKNHEFDIN

-270 KNLYNKL
+270 KSLYNKL
-277 YTLYKIEENNKN
+277 YSLYKINESNKN
-289 YAPLKFDYSFYSYF
+289 YAHLKFDYSFYSYF

-308 MSKNYFEAIKSFNM
+308 MSKNYFELIKSFDM

-337 NAVIKATAA
+337 NAVIKATTV

-361 KNDNYENYVGKG
+361 KNDNYENYVGKE

-378 EKTVNSWETS
+378 EKTVNSWELS
-388 FINFDYL
+388 FINFDYIMNL
-395 MTLVE
+395 IE
-400 VQKTMDIDYIL
+400 VQKTMDIDNIL
-411 DSLKVA
+411 ESLKIA
-417 EKGNKNNN
+417 EKGNPNNN

-438 DRTSFKKLC
+438 DRMSFKKLC
-447 SNIMKSK
+447 GNIMKSK
-454 FSDYVIIQEYNDA
+454 FSDYVIVQEYTDA
-467 THPANNGEEINY
+467 THPANSGEEINY

-484 KGSKKDLILISFK
+484 KGSKKELILISFK

-518 SGAKNGILIAPVELS
+518 SGAKSGVLIAPVELS

-540 SHNDKIRVYTRSQF
+540 SHNEKIRVYTRSQF

>member
-1 MEDIYIYL
+1 MEDIFIYL
-9 AVSVFLVIASLL
+9 AVSVFLIISSSI
-21 ILRNIFYKNGKK
+21 ILKNIFYRDGKK
-33 SSKDIKRTIEEL
+33 NSKDIKKTIEEL

-65 EEEIGEEESALEKFE
+65 EEEIGKIELALEKYE
-80 MLANNGILEKKE
+80 LLANNGILEKRE

-130 TIKVANILAKEGN
+130 IIKVANTLAKEGN

-149 YFSKVIVSKGEFMIE
+149 YFGKAIVSKAEFMTE

-197 TTNKSKEVKEIK
+197 IANKSKDIK
-209 KSICELEKN
+209 KDILELEKD
-218 LISMYILSEE
+218 LISTYILSEE
-228 LNIAKSFIHDVLS
+228 LNIAKSFIEEILS
-241 NKSIDKNHEFDIN
+241 NKFIDKNHEFDIN

-277 YTLYKIEENNKN
+277 YSLYKINESNKN
-289 YAPLKFDYSFYSYF
+289 YAHLKFDYSFYSYF

-308 MSKNYFEAIKSFNM
+308 MSKNYFELIKSFDM

-337 NAVIKATAA
+337 NAVIKATTV

-361 KNDNYENYVGKG
+361 KNDNYENYVGKE

-378 EKTVNSWETS
+378 EKTVNSWEIS
-388 FINFDYL
+388 FINFDYIMNL
-395 MTLVE
+395 IE
-400 VQKTMDIDYIL
+400 VQKTMDIDNIL
-411 DSLKVA
+411 ESLKIA
-417 EKGNKNNN
+417 EKGNPNNN

-438 DRTSFKKLC
+438 DRMSFKKLC
-447 SNIMKSK
+447 GNIMKSK
-454 FSDYVIIQEYNDA
+454 FSDYVIVQEYTDA
-467 THPANNGEEINY
+467 THPANSGEEINY

-484 KGSKKDLILISFK
+484 KGSKKELILISFK

-518 SGAKNGILIAPVELS
+518 SGAKSGVLIAPVELS

-540 SHNDKIRVYTRSQF
+540 SHNEKIRVYTRSQF

>member
-1 MEDIYIYL
+1 MEDIFIYL
-9 AVSVFLVIASLL
+9 AVSVFLIISSLI
-21 ILRNIFYKNGKK
+21 ILKNIFYRDGKK
-33 SSKDIKRTIEEL
+33 NSKDIKKTIEEL

-65 EEEIGEEESALEKFE
+65 EEEIGKIELALEKYE
-80 MLANNGILEKKE
+80 LLANNGILEKRE

-100 ESKYSELGKKEE
+100 ESKYSELDKKEE

-118 KIIKIEPSNNLY
+118 KIIKIEPNNNLY
-130 TIKVANILAKEGN
+130 IIKVANTLAKEGN

-149 YFSKVIVSKGEFMIE
+149 YFGKAIVSKAEFMTE
-164 DLKCAAFVSYKMKD
+164 DLKCAASVSYKMKD

-197 TTNKSKEVKEIK
+197 IANKSKDIK
-209 KSICELEKN
+209 KDILELEKD
-218 LISMYILSEE
+218 LISTYILSEE
-228 LNIAKSFIHDVLS
+228 LNIAKSFIEDILS
-241 NKSIDKNHEFDIN
+241 NKFIDKNHEFDIN

-270 KNLYNKL
+270 KSLYNKL
-277 YTLYKIEENNKN
+277 YSLYKINESNKN
-289 YAPLKFDYSFYSYF
+289 YAHLKFDYSFYSYF

-308 MSKNYFEAIKSFNM
+308 MSKNYFELIKSFDM

-337 NAVIKATAA
+337 NAVIKATTV

-361 KNDNYENYVGKG
+361 KNDNYENYVGKE

-378 EKTVNSWETS
+378 EKTVNSWEIS
-388 FINFDYL
+388 FINFDYIMNL
-395 MTLVE
+395 IE
-400 VQKTMDIDYIL
+400 VQKTMDIDNIL
-411 DSLKVA
+411 ESLKIA
-417 EKGNKNNN
+417 EKGNPNNN

-438 DRTSFKKLC
+438 DRMSFKKLC
-447 SNIMKSK
+447 GNIMKSK
-454 FSDYVIIQEYNDA
+454 FSDYVIVQEYTDA
-467 THPANNGEEINY
+467 THPANSGEEINY

-484 KGSKKDLILISFK
+484 KGSKKELILISFK

-518 SGAKNGILIAPVELS
+518 SGAKSGVLIAPVELS

-540 SHNDKIRVYTRSQF
+540 SHNEKIRVYTRSQF

>member
-1 MEDIYIYL
+1 MEDIFIYL
-9 AVSVFLVIASLL
+9 AVSVFLIISSSI
-21 ILRNIFYKNGKK
+21 ILKNIFYRDGKK
-33 SSKDIKRTIEEL
+33 NSKDIKKTIEEL

-65 EEEIGEEESALEKFE
+65 EEEIGKIELALEKYE
-80 MLANNGILEKKE
+80 LLANNGILEKRE

-130 TIKVANILAKEGN
+130 IIKVANTLAKEGN

-149 YFSKVIVSKGEFMIE
+149 YFGKAIVSKAEFMTE

-197 TTNKSKEVKEIK
+197 IANKSKDIK
-209 KSICELEKN
+209 KDILELEKD
-218 LISMYILSEE
+218 LISTYILSEE
-228 LNIAKSFIHDVLS
+228 LNIAKSFIEDILS
-241 NKSIDKNHEFDIN
+241 NKFIDKNHEFDIN

-277 YTLYKIEENNKN
+277 YSLYKINESNKN
-289 YAPLKFDYSFYSYF
+289 YAHLKFDYSFYSYF

-308 MSKNYFEAIKSFNM
+308 MSKNYFELIKSFDM

-337 NAVIKATAA
+337 NAVIKATTV

-361 KNDNYENYVGKG
+361 KNDNYENYVGKE

-378 EKTVNSWETS
+378 EKTVNSWEIS
-388 FINFDYL
+388 FINFDYIMNL
-395 MTLVE
+395 IE
-400 VQKTMDIDYIL
+400 VQKTMDIDNIL
-411 DSLKVA
+411 ENLKIA
-417 EKGNKNNN
+417 EKGNPNNN

-438 DRTSFKKLC
+438 DRMSFKKLC
-447 SNIMKSK
+447 GNIMKSK
-454 FSDYVIIQEYNDA
+454 FLDYVIVQEYTDA
-467 THPANNGEEINY
+467 THPANSGEEINY

-484 KGSKKDLILISFK
+484 KGSKKELILISFK

-518 SGAKNGILIAPVELS
+518 SGAKSGVLIAPVELS

-540 SHNDKIRVYTRSQF
+540 SHNEKIRVYTRSQF

>member
-1 MEDIYIYL
+1 MEDIFIYL
-9 AVSVFLVIASLL
+9 AVSVFLIISSSI
-21 ILRNIFYKNGKK
+21 ILKNIFYRDGKK
-33 SSKDIKRTIEEL
+33 NSKDIKKTIEEL

-65 EEEIGEEESALEKFE
+65 EEEIGKIELALEKYE
-80 MLANNGILEKKE
+80 LLANNGILEKRE

-100 ESKYSELGKKEE
+100 ENKYSELDKKEE

-130 TIKVANILAKEGN
+130 IIKVANTLAKEGN

-149 YFSKVIVSKGEFMIE
+149 YFGKAIVSKTEFMTE

-197 TTNKSKEVKEIK
+197 IANKSKDIK
-209 KSICELEKN
+209 KDILELEKD
-218 LISMYILSEE
+218 LISTYILSEE
-228 LNIAKSFIHDVLS
+228 LNIAKSFIEDILS
-241 NKSIDKNHEFDIN
+241 NKFIDKNHEFDIN

-270 KNLYNKL
+270 KSLYNKL
-277 YTLYKIEENNKN
+277 YSLYKINESNKN
-289 YAPLKFDYSFYSYF
+289 YAHLKFDYSFYSYF

-308 MSKNYFEAIKSFNM
+308 MSKNYFELIKSFDM

-337 NAVIKATAA
+337 NAVIKATTV

-361 KNDNYENYVGKG
+361 KNDNYENYVGKE

-378 EKTVNSWETS
+378 EKTVNSWELS
-388 FINFDYL
+388 FINFDYIMNL
-395 MTLVE
+395 IE
-400 VQKTMDIDYIL
+400 VQKTMDIDNIL
-411 DSLKVA
+411 ESLKIA
-417 EKGNKNNN
+417 EKGNPNNN

-438 DRTSFKKLC
+438 DRMSFKKLC
-447 SNIMKSK
+447 GNIMKSK
-454 FSDYVIIQEYNDA
+454 FSDYVIVQEYTDA
-467 THPANNGEEINY
+467 THPANSGEEINY

-484 KGSKKDLILISFK
+484 KGSKKELILISFK

-518 SGAKNGILIAPVELS
+518 SGAKSGVLIAPVELS

-540 SHNDKIRVYTRSQF
+540 SHNEKIRVYTRSQF

>member
-1 MEDIYIYL
+1 MEDIFIYL
-9 AVSVFLVIASLL
+9 AVSVFLIISSSI
-21 ILRNIFYKNGKK
+21 ILKNIFYRDGKK
-33 SSKDIKRTIEEL
+33 NSKDIKKTIEEL

-65 EEEIGEEESALEKFE
+65 EEEIGKIELALEKYE
-80 MLANNGILEKKE
+80 LLANNGILEKRE

-130 TIKVANILAKEGN
+130 IIKVANTLAKEGN

-149 YFSKVIVSKGEFMIE
+149 YFGKAIVSKAEFMTE

-197 TTNKSKEVKEIK
+197 IANKSKDIK
-209 KSICELEKN
+209 KDILELEKD
-218 LISMYILSEE
+218 LISIYILSEE
-228 LNIAKSFIHDVLS
+228 LNIAKSFIEDILS
-241 NKSIDKNHEFDIN
+241 NKFIDKNHEFDIN

-270 KNLYNKL
+270 KSLYNKL
-277 YTLYKIEENNKN
+277 YSLYKINESNKN
-289 YAPLKFDYSFYSYF
+289 YAHLKFDYSFYSYF

-308 MSKNYFEAIKSFNM
+308 MSKNYFELIKSFDM

-337 NAVIKATAA
+337 NAVIKATTV

-361 KNDNYENYVGKG
+361 KNDNYENYVGKE

-378 EKTVNSWETS
+378 EKTVNSWEIS
-388 FINFDYL
+388 FINFDYIMNL
-395 MTLVE
+395 IE
-400 VQKTMDIDYIL
+400 VQKTMDIDNIL
-411 DSLKVA
+411 ESLKIA
-417 EKGNKNNN
+417 EKGNPNNN

-438 DRTSFKKLC
+438 DRMSFKKLC
-447 SNIMKSK
+447 GNIMKSK
-454 FSDYVIIQEYNDA
+454 FSDYVIVQEYTDA
-467 THPANNGEEINY
+467 THPANSGEEINY

-484 KGSKKDLILISFK
+484 KGSKKELILISFK

-518 SGAKNGILIAPVELS
+518 SGAKSGVLIAPVELS

-540 SHNDKIRVYTRSQF
+540 SHNEKIRVYTRSQF

>member
-1 MEDIYIYL
+1 MEDIFIYL
-9 AVSVFLVIASLL
+9 AVSVFLIISSSI
-21 ILRNIFYKNGKK
+21 ILKNIFYRDGKK
-33 SSKDIKRTIEEL
+33 NSKDIKKTIEEL

-65 EEEIGEEESALEKFE
+65 EEEIGKIELALEKYE
-80 MLANNGILEKKE
+80 LLANNGILEKRE

-130 TIKVANILAKEGN
+130 IIKVANTLAKEGN

-149 YFSKVIVSKGEFMIE
+149 YFGKAIVSKAEFMTE

-197 TTNKSKEVKEIK
+197 IANKSKDIK
-209 KSICELEKN
+209 KDILELEKD
-218 LISMYILSEE
+218 LISTYILSEE
-228 LNIAKSFIHDVLS
+228 LNIAKSFIEDILS
-241 NKSIDKNHEFDIN
+241 NKFIDKNHEFDIN

-277 YTLYKIEENNKN
+277 YSLYKINESNKN
-289 YAPLKFDYSFYSYF
+289 YAHLKFDYSFYSYF

-308 MSKNYFEAIKSFNM
+308 MSKNYFELIKSFDM

-337 NAVIKATAA
+337 NAVIKATTV

-361 KNDNYENYVGKG
+361 KNDNYENYVGKE

-378 EKTVNSWETS
+378 EKTVNSWEIS
-388 FINFDYL
+388 FINFDYIMNL
-395 MTLVE
+395 IE
-400 VQKTMDIDYIL
+400 VQKTMDIDNIL
-411 DSLKVA
+411 ESLKIA
-417 EKGNKNNN
+417 EKGNPNNN

-438 DRTSFKKLC
+438 DRMSFKKLC
-447 SNIMKSK
+447 GNIMKSK
-454 FSDYVIIQEYNDA
+454 FSDYVIVQEYTDA
-467 THPANNGEEINY
+467 THPANSGEEINY

-484 KGSKKDLILISFK
+484 KGSKKELILISFK

-518 SGAKNGILIAPVELS
+518 SGAKSGVLIAPVELS

-540 SHNDKIRVYTRSQF
+540 SHNEKIRVYTRSQF

>member
-1 MEDIYIYL
+1 MEDIFIYL
-9 AVSVFLVIASLL
+9 AVSVFLIISSSI
-21 ILRNIFYKNGKK
+21 ILKNIFYRDGKK
-33 SSKDIKRTIEEL
+33 NSKDIKKTIEEL

-65 EEEIGEEESALEKFE
+65 EEEIGKIELALEKYE
-80 MLANNGILEKKE
+80 LLANNGILEKRE

-130 TIKVANILAKEGN
+130 IIKVANTLAKEGN

-149 YFSKVIVSKGEFMIE
+149 YFGKSIVSKTEFMTE

-197 TTNKSKEVKEIK
+197 IANKSKDIK
-209 KSICELEKN
+209 KDILELEKD
-218 LISMYILSEE
+218 LISTYILSEE
-228 LNIAKSFIHDVLS
+228 LNIAKSFIEDILS
-241 NKSIDKNHEFDIN
+241 NKFIDKNHEFDIN

-270 KNLYNKL
+270 KSLYNKL
-277 YTLYKIEENNKN
+277 YSLYKINESNKN
-289 YAPLKFDYSFYSYF
+289 YAHLKFDYSFYSYF

-308 MSKNYFEAIKSFNM
+308 MSKNYFELIKSFDM

-337 NAVIKATAA
+337 NAVIKATTV

-361 KNDNYENYVGKG
+361 KNDNYENYVGKE

-378 EKTVNSWETS
+378 EKTVNSWEIS
-388 FINFDYL
+388 FINFDYIMNL
-395 MTLVE
+395 IE
-400 VQKTMDIDYIL
+400 VQKTMDIDNIL
-411 DSLKVA
+411 ESLKIA
-417 EKGNKNNN
+417 EKGNPNNN

-438 DRTSFKKLC
+438 DRMSFKKLC
-447 SNIMKSK
+447 GNIMKSK
-454 FSDYVIIQEYNDA
+454 FSDYVIVQEYTDA
-467 THPANNGEEINY
+467 THPANSGEEINY

-484 KGSKKDLILISFK
+484 KGSKKELILISFK

-518 SGAKNGILIAPVELS
+518 SGAKSGVLIAPVELS

-540 SHNDKIRVYTRSQF
+540 SHNEKIRVYTRSQF

>member
-1 MEDIYIYL
+1 MEDIFIYL
-9 AVSVFLVIASLL
+9 AVSVFLIISSSI
-21 ILRNIFYKNGKK
+21 ILKNIFYRDGKK
-33 SSKDIKRTIEEL
+33 NSKDIKKTIEEL

-65 EEEIGEEESALEKFE
+65 EEEIGKIELALEKYE
-80 MLANNGILEKKE
+80 LLANNGILEKRE

-130 TIKVANILAKEGN
+130 IIKVANTLAKEGN

-149 YFSKVIVSKGEFMIE
+149 YFGKAIVSKAEFMTE

-197 TTNKSKEVKEIK
+197 IANKSKDIK
-209 KSICELEKN
+209 KDILELEKD
-218 LISMYILSEE
+218 LISTYILSEE
-228 LNIAKSFIHDVLS
+228 LNIAKSFIEDILS
-241 NKSIDKNHEFDIN
+241 NKFIDKNHEFDIN

-277 YTLYKIEENNKN
+277 YSLYKINESNKN
-289 YAPLKFDYSFYSYF
+289 YAHLKFDYSFYSYF

-308 MSKNYFEAIKSFNM
+308 MSKNYFELIKSFDM

-337 NAVIKATAA
+337 NAVIKATTV

-361 KNDNYENYVGKG
+361 KNDNYENYVGKE

-378 EKTVNSWETS
+378 EKTVNFWELS
-388 FINFDYL
+388 FINFDYIMNL
-395 MTLVE
+395 IE
-400 VQKTMDIDYIL
+400 VQKTMDIDNIL
-411 DSLKVA
+411 ENLKIA
-417 EKGNKNNN
+417 EKGNPNNN

-438 DRTSFKKLC
+438 DRMSFKKLC
-447 SNIMKSK
+447 GNIMKSK
-454 FSDYVIIQEYNDA
+454 FSDYVIVQEYTDA
-467 THPANNGEEINY
+467 THPANSGEEINY

-484 KGSKKDLILISFK
+484 KGSKKELILISFK

-518 SGAKNGILIAPVELS
+518 SGAKSGVLIAPVELS

-540 SHNDKIRVYTRSQF
+540 SHNEKIRVYTRSQF

>member
-1 MEDIYIYL
+1 MEDIFIYL
-9 AVSVFLVIASLL
+9 AVSVFLIISSSI
-21 ILRNIFYKNGKK
+21 ILKNIFYRDGKK
-33 SSKDIKRTIEEL
+33 NSKDIKKTIEEL

-65 EEEIGEEESALEKFE
+65 EEEIGKIELALEKYE
-80 MLANNGILEKKE
+80 LLANNGILEKRE

-130 TIKVANILAKEGN
+130 IIKVANTLAKEGN

-149 YFSKVIVSKGEFMIE
+149 YFGKAIVSKAEFMTE

-197 TTNKSKEVKEIK
+197 IANKSKDIK
-209 KSICELEKN
+209 KDILELEKD
-218 LISMYILSEE
+218 LISTYILSEE
-228 LNIAKSFIHDVLS
+228 LNIAKSFIEDILS
-241 NKSIDKNHEFDIN
+241 NKFIDKNHEFDVN

-270 KNLYNKL
+270 KSLYNKL
-277 YTLYKIEENNKN
+277 YSLYKINESNKN
-289 YAPLKFDYSFYSYF
+289 YAHLKFDYSFYSYF

-308 MSKNYFEAIKSFNM
+308 MSKNYFELIKSFDM

-337 NAVIKATAA
+337 NAVIKATTV

-361 KNDNYENYVGKG
+361 KNDNYENYVGKE

-378 EKTVNSWETS
+378 EKTVNSWEIS
-388 FINFDYL
+388 FINFDYIMNL
-395 MTLVE
+395 IE
-400 VQKTMDIDYIL
+400 VQKTMDIDNIL
-411 DSLKVA
+411 ESLKIA
-417 EKGNKNNN
+417 EKGNPNNN

-438 DRTSFKKLC
+438 DRMSFKKLC
-447 SNIMKSK
+447 GNIMKSK
-454 FSDYVIIQEYNDA
+454 FSDYVIVQEYTDA
-467 THPANNGEEINY
+467 THPANSGEEINY

-484 KGSKKDLILISFK
+484 KGSKKELILISFK

-518 SGAKNGILIAPVELS
+518 SGAKSGVLIAPVELS

-540 SHNDKIRVYTRSQF
+540 SHNEKIRVYTRSQF

>member
-1 MEDIYIYL
+1 MEDIFIYL
-9 AVSVFLVIASLL
+9 AVSIFLIISSSI
-21 ILRNIFYKNGKK
+21 ILKNIFYRDGKK
-33 SSKDIKRTIEEL
+33 NSKDIKKTIEEL

-65 EEEIGEEESALEKFE
+65 EEEIGKIELALEKYE
-80 MLANNGILEKKE
+80 LLANNGILEKRE

-118 KIIKIEPSNNLY
+118 KIIKIEPNNNLY
-130 TIKVANILAKEGN
+130 IIKVANTLAKEGN

-149 YFSKVIVSKGEFMIE
+149 YFGKAIVSKAEFMTE

-197 TTNKSKEVKEIK
+197 IANKSKDIK
-209 KSICELEKN
+209 KDILELEKD
-218 LISMYILSEE
+218 LISTYILSEE
-228 LNIAKSFIHDVLS
+228 LNIAKSFIEDILS
-241 NKSIDKNHEFDIN
+241 NKFIDKNHEFDIN

-270 KNLYNKL
+270 KSLYNKL
-277 YTLYKIEENNKN
+277 YSLYKINESNKN
-289 YAPLKFDYSFYSYF
+289 YAHLKFDYSFYSYF

-308 MSKNYFEAIKSFNM
+308 MSKNYFELIKSFDM

-337 NAVIKATAA
+337 NAVIKATTV

-361 KNDNYENYVGKG
+361 KNDNYENYVGKE

-378 EKTVNSWETS
+378 EKTVNSWEIS
-388 FINFDYL
+388 FINFDYIMNL
-395 MTLVE
+395 IE
-400 VQKTMDIDYIL
+400 VQKTMDIDNIL
-411 DSLKVA
+411 ESLKIA
-417 EKGNKNNN
+417 EKGNPNNN

-438 DRTSFKKLC
+438 DRMSFKKLC
-447 SNIMKSK
+447 GNIMKSK
-454 FSDYVIIQEYNDA
+454 FSDYVIVQEYTDA
-467 THPANNGEEINY
+467 THPANSGEEINY

-484 KGSKKDLILISFK
+484 KGSKKELILISFK

-518 SGAKNGILIAPVELS
+518 SGAKSGVLIAPVELS

-540 SHNDKIRVYTRSQF
+540 SHNEKIRVYTRSQF

>member
-1 MEDIYIYL
+1 MEDIFIYL
-9 AVSVFLVIASLL
+9 AVSVFLIISSLI
-21 ILRNIFYKNGKK
+21 ILKNIFYRDGKK
-33 SSKDIKRTIEEL
+33 NSKDIKKTIEEL

-65 EEEIGEEESALEKFE
+65 EEEIGKIELALEKYE
-80 MLANNGILEKKE
+80 LLANNGILEKRE

-100 ESKYSELGKKEE
+100 ESKYSELDKKEE

-118 KIIKIEPSNNLY
+118 KIIKIEPNNNLY
-130 TIKVANILAKEGN
+130 IIKVANTLAKEGN

-149 YFSKVIVSKGEFMIE
+149 YFGKAIVSKAEFMTE

-197 TTNKSKEVKEIK
+197 IANKSKDIK
-209 KSICELEKN
+209 KDILELEKD
-218 LISMYILSEE
+218 LISTYILSEE
-228 LNIAKSFIHDVLS
+228 LNIAKSFIEDILS
-241 NKSIDKNHEFDIN
+241 NKFIDKNHEFDIN

-270 KNLYNKL
+270 KSLYNKL
-277 YTLYKIEENNKN
+277 YSLYKINESNKN
-289 YAPLKFDYSFYSYF
+289 YAHLKFDYSFYSYF

-308 MSKNYFEAIKSFNM
+308 MSKNYFELIKSFDM

-337 NAVIKATAA
+337 NAVIKATTV

-361 KNDNYENYVGKG
+361 KNDNYENYVGKE

-378 EKTVNSWETS
+378 EKTVNSWEIS
-388 FINFDYL
+388 FINFDYIMNL
-395 MTLVE
+395 IE
-400 VQKTMDIDYIL
+400 VQKTMDIDNIL
-411 DSLKVA
+411 ESLKIA
-417 EKGNKNNN
+417 EKGNPNNN

-438 DRTSFKKLC
+438 DRMSFKKLC
-447 SNIMKSK
+447 GNIMKSK
-454 FSDYVIIQEYNDA
+454 FSDYVIVQEYTDA
-467 THPANNGEEINY
+467 THPANSGEEINY

-484 KGSKKDLILISFK
+484 KGSKKELILISFK

-518 SGAKNGILIAPVELS
+518 SGAKSGVLIAPVELS

-540 SHNDKIRVYTRSQF
+540 SHNEKIRVYTRSQF

>member
-1 MEDIYIYL
+1 MEDIFIYL
-9 AVSVFLVIASLL
+9 AVSVFLIISSSI
-21 ILRNIFYKNGKK
+21 ILKNIFYRDGKK
-33 SSKDIKRTIEEL
+33 NSKDIKKTIEEL

-65 EEEIGEEESALEKFE
+65 EEEIGKIELALEKYE
-80 MLANNGILEKKE
+80 LLANNGILEKRE

-118 KIIKIEPSNNLY
+118 KIIKIEPNNNLY
-130 TIKVANILAKEGN
+130 IIKVANTLAKEGN

-149 YFSKVIVSKGEFMIE
+149 YFGKAIVSKAEFMTE

-197 TTNKSKEVKEIK
+197 IANKSKDIK
-209 KSICELEKN
+209 KDILELEKD
-218 LISMYILSEE
+218 LISTYILSEE
-228 LNIAKSFIHDVLS
+228 LNIAKSFIEDILS
-241 NKSIDKNHEFDIN
+241 NKFIDKNHEFDIN

-270 KNLYNKL
+270 KSLYNKL
-277 YTLYKIEENNKN
+277 YSLYKINESNKN
-289 YAPLKFDYSFYSYF
+289 YAHLKFDYSFYSYF

-308 MSKNYFEAIKSFNM
+308 MSKNYFELIKSFDM

-337 NAVIKATAA
+337 NAVIKATTV

-361 KNDNYENYVGKG
+361 KNDNYENYVGKE

-378 EKTVNSWETS
+378 EKTVNSWEIS
-388 FINFDYL
+388 FINFDYIMNL
-395 MTLVE
+395 IE
-400 VQKTMDIDYIL
+400 VQKTMDIDNIL
-411 DSLKVA
+411 ESLKIA
-417 EKGNKNNN
+417 EKGNPNNN

-438 DRTSFKKLC
+438 DRMSFKKLC
-447 SNIMKSK
+447 GNIMKSK
-454 FSDYVIIQEYNDA
+454 FSDYVIVQEYTDA
-467 THPANNGEEINY
+467 THPANSGEEINY

-484 KGSKKDLILISFK
+484 KGSKKELILISFK

-518 SGAKNGILIAPVELS
+518 SGAKSGVLIAPVELS

-540 SHNDKIRVYTRSQF
+540 SHNEKIRVYTRSQF

>member
-1 MEDIYIYL
+1 MEDIFIYL
-9 AVSVFLVIASLL
+9 AVSVFLIISSSI
-21 ILRNIFYKNGKK
+21 ILKNIFYRDGKK
-33 SSKDIKRTIEEL
+33 NSKDIKKTIEEL

-65 EEEIGEEESALEKFE
+65 EEEIGKIELALEKYE
-80 MLANNGILEKKE
+80 LLANNGILEKRE

-100 ESKYSELGKKEE
+100 ESKYSELDKKEE

-118 KIIKIEPSNNLY
+118 KIIKIEPNNNLY
-130 TIKVANILAKEGN
+130 IIKVANTLAKEGN

-149 YFSKVIVSKGEFMIE
+149 YFGKAIVSKAEFMTE

-197 TTNKSKEVKEIK
+197 IANKSKDIK
-209 KSICELEKN
+209 KDILELEKD
-218 LISMYILSEE
+218 LISTYILSEE
-228 LNIAKSFIHDVLS
+228 LNIAKSFIEDILS
-241 NKSIDKNHEFDIN
+241 NKFIDKNHEFDIN

-270 KNLYNKL
+270 KSLYNKL
-277 YTLYKIEENNKN
+277 YSLYKINESNKN
-289 YAPLKFDYSFYSYF
+289 YAHLKFDYSFYSYF

-308 MSKNYFEAIKSFNM
+308 MSKNYFELIKSFDM

-337 NAVIKATAA
+337 NAVIKATTV

-361 KNDNYENYVGKG
+361 KNDNYENYVGKE

-378 EKTVNSWETS
+378 EKTVNSWEIS
-388 FINFDYL
+388 FINFDYIMNL
-395 MTLVE
+395 IE
-400 VQKTMDIDYIL
+400 VQKTMDIDNIL
-411 DSLKVA
+411 ENLKIA
-417 EKGNKNNN
+417 EKGNPNNN

-438 DRTSFKKLC
+438 DRMSFKKLC
-447 SNIMKSK
+447 GNIMKSK
-454 FSDYVIIQEYNDA
+454 FSDYVIVQEYTDA
-467 THPANNGEEINY
+467 THPANSGEEINY

-484 KGSKKDLILISFK
+484 KGSKKELILISFK

-518 SGAKNGILIAPVELS
+518 SGAKSGVLIAPVELS

-540 SHNDKIRVYTRSQF
+540 SHNEKIRVYTRSQF

>member
-1 MEDIYIYL
+1 MEDIFIYL
-9 AVSVFLVIASLL
+9 AVSVFFIISSSI
-21 ILRNIFYKNGKK
+21 ILKNIFYRDGKK
-33 SSKDIKRTIEEL
+33 NSKDIKKTIEEL

-65 EEEIGEEESALEKFE
+65 EEEIGKIELALEKYE
-80 MLANNGILEKKE
+80 LLANNGILEKRE

-118 KIIKIEPSNNLY
+118 KIIKIEPSSNLY
-130 TIKVANILAKEGN
+130 IIKVANTLAKEGN

-149 YFSKVIVSKGEFMIE
+149 YFGKAIVSKAEFMTE

-197 TTNKSKEVKEIK
+197 IANKSKEIK
-209 KSICELEKN
+209 KDILELEKD
-218 LISMYILSEE
+218 LISTYILSEE
-228 LNIAKSFIHDVLS
+228 LNIAKSFIEDILS
-241 NKSIDKNHEFDIN
+241 NKFIDKNHEFDIN

-270 KNLYNKL
+270 KSLYNKL
-277 YTLYKIEENNKN
+277 YSLYKINESNKN
-289 YAPLKFDYSFYSYF
+289 YAHLKFDYSFYSYF

-308 MSKNYFEAIKSFNM
+308 MSKNYFELIKSFDM

-337 NAVIKATAA
+337 NAVIKATSV

-361 KNDNYENYVGKG
+361 KNDNYENYVGKE

-378 EKTVNSWETS
+378 EKTVNSWEIS
-388 FINFDYL
+388 FINFDYIMNL
-395 MTLVE
+395 IE
-400 VQKTMDIDYIL
+400 VQKTMDIDNIL
-411 DSLKVA
+411 ENLKIA
-417 EKGNKNNN
+417 EKGNPNNN

-438 DRTSFKKLC
+438 DRMSFKKLC
-447 SNIMKSK
+447 GNIMKSK
-454 FSDYVIIQEYNDA
+454 FSDYVIVQEYTDA
-467 THPANNGEEINY
+467 THPANSGEEINY

-484 KGSKKDLILISFK
+484 KGSKKELILISFK

-518 SGAKNGILIAPVELS
+518 SGAKSGVLIAPVELS

-540 SHNDKIRVYTRSQF
+540 SHNEKIRVYTRSQF

>member
-1 MEDIYIYL
+1 MEDIFIYL
-9 AVSVFLVIASLL
+9 AVSVFLIISSSI
-21 ILRNIFYKNGKK
+21 ILKNIFYRDGKK
-33 SSKDIKRTIEEL
+33 NSKDIKKTIEEL

-65 EEEIGEEESALEKFE
+65 EEEIGKIELALEKYE
-80 MLANNGILEKKE
+80 LLANNGILEKRE

-130 TIKVANILAKEGN
+130 IIKVANTLAKEGN

-149 YFSKVIVSKGEFMIE
+149 YFGKAIVSKAEFMTE

-197 TTNKSKEVKEIK
+197 IANKSKDIK
-209 KSICELEKN
+209 KDILELEKD
-218 LISMYILSEE
+218 LISTYILSEE
-228 LNIAKSFIHDVLS
+228 LNIAKSFIEDILS
-241 NKSIDKNHEFDIN
+241 NKFIDKNHEFDIN

-270 KNLYNKL
+270 KSLYNKL
-277 YTLYKIEENNKN
+277 YSLYKINESNKN
-289 YAPLKFDYSFYSYF
+289 YAHLKFDYSFYSYF

-308 MSKNYFEAIKSFNM
+308 MSKNYFELIKSFDM

-337 NAVIKATAA
+337 NAVIKATTV

-361 KNDNYENYVGKG
+361 KNDNYENYVGKE

-378 EKTVNSWETS
+378 EKTVNSWEIS
-388 FINFDYL
+388 FINFDYIMNL
-395 MTLVE
+395 IE
-400 VQKTMDIDYIL
+400 VQKTMDIDNIL
-411 DSLKVA
+411 ESLKIA
-417 EKGNKNNN
+417 EKGNPNNN

-438 DRTSFKKLC
+438 DRMSFKKLC
-447 SNIMKSK
+447 ANIMKSK
-454 FSDYVIIQEYNDA
+454 FSDYVIVQEYTDA
-467 THPANNGEEINY
+467 THPANSGEEINY

-484 KGSKKDLILISFK
+484 KGSKKELILISFK

-518 SGAKNGILIAPVELS
+518 SGAKSGVLIAPVELS

-540 SHNDKIRVYTRSQF
+540 SHNEKIRVYTRSQF

>member
-1 MEDIYIYL
+1 MEDIFIYL
-9 AVSVFLVIASLL
+9 AVSVFLIISSSI
-21 ILRNIFYKNGKK
+21 ILKNIFYRDGKK
-33 SSKDIKRTIEEL
+33 NSKDIKKTIEEL

-65 EEEIGEEESALEKFE
+65 EEEIGKIELALEKYE
-80 MLANNGILEKKE
+80 LLANNGILEKRE

-130 TIKVANILAKEGN
+130 IIKVANTLAKEGN

-149 YFSKVIVSKGEFMIE
+149 YFGKAIVSKAEFMTE

-197 TTNKSKEVKEIK
+197 IANKSKDIK
-209 KSICELEKN
+209 KDILELEKD
-218 LISMYILSEE
+218 LISTYILSEK
-228 LNIAKSFIHDVLS
+228 LNIAKSFIEDILS
-241 NKSIDKNHEFDIN
+241 NKFIDKNHEFDIN

-270 KNLYNKL
+270 KSLYNKL
-277 YTLYKIEENNKN
+277 YSLYKINESNKN
-289 YAPLKFDYSFYSYF
+289 YAHLKFDYSFYSYF

-308 MSKNYFEAIKSFNM
+308 MSKNYFELIKSFDM

-337 NAVIKATAA
+337 NAVIKATTV

-361 KNDNYENYVGKG
+361 KNDNYENYVGKE

-378 EKTVNSWETS
+378 EKTVNSWELS
-388 FINFDYL
+388 FINFDYIMNL
-395 MTLVE
+395 IE
-400 VQKTMDIDYIL
+400 VQKTMDIDNIL
-411 DSLKVA
+411 ENLKIA
-417 EKGNKNNN
+417 EKGNPNNN

-438 DRTSFKKLC
+438 DRMSFKKLC
-447 SNIMKSK
+447 GNIMKSK
-454 FSDYVIIQEYNDA
+454 FSDYVIVQEYTDA
-467 THPANNGEEINY
+467 THPANSGEEINY

-484 KGSKKDLILISFK
+484 KGSKKELILISFK

-518 SGAKNGILIAPVELS
+518 SGAKSGVLIAPVELS

-540 SHNDKIRVYTRSQF
+540 SHNEKIRVYTRSQF